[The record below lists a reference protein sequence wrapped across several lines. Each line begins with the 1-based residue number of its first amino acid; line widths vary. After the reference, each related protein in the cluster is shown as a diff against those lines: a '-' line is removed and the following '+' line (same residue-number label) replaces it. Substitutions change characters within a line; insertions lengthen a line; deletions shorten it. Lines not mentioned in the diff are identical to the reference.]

1 MCSVH
6 LTGEAVSKETPLAIY
21 GASLETG
28 ESGILYHTIGNN
40 GAFYSSYAAIPG
52 FSEQVAAL
60 SPSLIVLSLG
70 TNESFST
77 SLTRDELYKQ
87 INTVVSSL
95 RKIVRKLKFTDY
107 SGRMCTASGASRK
120 QKT

>member
-40 GAFYSSYAAIPG
+40 GAF
-52 FSEQVAAL
+52 
-60 SPSLIVLSLG
+60 
-70 TNESFST
+70 
-77 SLTRDELYKQ
+77 
-87 INTVVSSL
+87 TVVMLPFPVFRAGGSTL
-95 RKIVRKLKFTDY
+95 AVAYCFVVGY
-107 SGRMCTASGASRK
+107 E
-120 QKT
+120 

>member
-52 FSEQVAAL
+52 F
-60 SPSLIVLSLG
+60 PSRWQHSRRRLL
-70 TNESFST
+70 FC
-77 SLTRDELYKQ
+77 RW
-87 INTVVSSL
+87 
-95 RKIVRKLKFTDY
+95 VR
-107 SGRMCTASGASRK
+107 MSRFPPL
-120 QKT
+120 